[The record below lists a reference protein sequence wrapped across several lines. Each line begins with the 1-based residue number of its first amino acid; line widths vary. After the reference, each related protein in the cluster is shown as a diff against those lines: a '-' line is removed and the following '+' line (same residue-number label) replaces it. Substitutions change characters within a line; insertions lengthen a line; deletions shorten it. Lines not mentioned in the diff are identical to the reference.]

1 MENRGFSNESSVAS
15 GDQNTGASVSVLP
28 MNIQGGSPVTS
39 TGLISLLS
47 KRLSGVFTSLSVQRH
62 QFFGALPSLLFQLSQ
77 PFVTTGKTI
86 ALSIWTFVGRAMS
99 LLFNTLSRFVITF
112 LRRSNHLLQSPST
125 VILEPKRRKMH
136 EARPMATPAGVSRP

>member
-1 MENRGFSNESSVAS
+1 MAS

-28 MNIQGGSPVTS
+28 MNIQGGSPATS

-47 KRLSGVFTSLSVQRH
+47 KRLSGVFASLSVQRH

-99 LLFNTLSRFVITF
+99 LLFNTLSRSVIAF
-112 LRRSNHLLQSPST
+112 LPISNCLPISGLQSPST
-125 VILEPKRRKMH
+125 LILEPKKRNLSLLPPFPILFAVKGWDQM
-136 EARPMATPAGVSRP
+136 P